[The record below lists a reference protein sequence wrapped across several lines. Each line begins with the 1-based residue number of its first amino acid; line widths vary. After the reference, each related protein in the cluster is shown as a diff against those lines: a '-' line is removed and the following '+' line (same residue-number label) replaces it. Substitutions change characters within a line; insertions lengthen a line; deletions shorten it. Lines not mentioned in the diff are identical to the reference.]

1 MASGARFILALALLP
16 LLPSGWSAGQ
26 TVAVSTVPP
35 QAEQPYGQGMRAFQ
49 KGDLRTAIRKLR
61 LAVKYAPKSPL
72 THHSLGRAF
81 LADGQVDAAVREFR
95 NAIALGPTFTEAYLS
110 MARALERGA
119 RTSTRQFSSAST
131 RFASGPT
138 GPTRTTNWGWRSEP
152 QAVTGRRPRSLKRP
166 ASSTRACDPRA
177 TDRQELSVAGAA

>member
-110 MARALERGA
+110 MARALERRKDFDAAIQFCQYALRQRPDWADAHYELGLALGA
-119 RTSTRQFSSAST
+119 AGRHGEASAEFEKA
-131 RFASGPT
+131 R
-138 GPTRTTNWGWRSEP
+138 E
-152 QAVTGRRPRSLKRP
+152 L
-166 ASSTRACDPRA
+166 DPRLRPPR
-177 TDRQELSVAGAA
+177 D